1 MTTLPILGTIATWL
15 YSNGLPLVAYRAVP
29 AFAITLAFGLV
40 AWGLRAVSI
49 SGALAGCVVTF
60 IICVSAGPGGFTVVF
75 TVFVLTLFATRYGL
89 QRKLQNGLAE
99 RKDGRR
105 ASQVIANIGAAAIVA
120 APGVFVPR
128 AGHILTVAM
137 TAALCEAAAD
147 TVSSEIGQVSGRRA
161 YMITGFRS
169 VPAGTNG
176 AVTFT
181 GTIAGVVAALIV
193 AFVAVSLQVI
203 PLDWAMTAAIC
214 GLVGTVV
221 DSVLGATLER
231 PGRLGNDAV
240 NFLSTSF
247 SACLALGVGLI
258 MLQSW

>member
-1 MTTLPILGTIATWL
+1 MTIIPILATIASWL
-15 YSNGLPLVAYRAVP
+15 FPNGLALLAYRAAP

-60 IICVSAGPGGFTVVF
+60 MICVSAGPGGFAVVL
-75 TVFVLTLFATRYGL
+75 TVFVITLFATRYGL
-89 QRKLQNGLAE
+89 QRKFLNGLAE

-105 ASQVIANIGAAAIVA
+105 ASQVLANVGAASIVA
-120 APGVFVPR
+120 APALFAPR
-128 AGHILTVAM
+128 AAQILFVAM

-181 GTIAGVVAALIV
+181 GTIAGVIAALIV
-193 AFVAVSLQVI
+193 AFMAVWLEVI
-203 PLDWAMTAAIC
+203 RVDWAMTAALAGVI
-214 GLVGTVV
+214 GMFV
-221 DSVLGATLER
+221 DSLLGATLER
-231 PGRLGNDAV
+231 RGRLGNDSV

-247 SACLALGVGLI
+247 SACLALAVGLI
-258 MLQSW
+258 MLHSW